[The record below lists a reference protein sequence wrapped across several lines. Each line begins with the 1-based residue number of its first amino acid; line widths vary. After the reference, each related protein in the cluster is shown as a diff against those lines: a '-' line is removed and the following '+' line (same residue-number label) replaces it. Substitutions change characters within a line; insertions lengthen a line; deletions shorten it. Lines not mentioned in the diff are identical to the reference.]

1 MYVPQDGGLTCQV
14 PSLLQVSVL
23 SPTILYPVSH
33 TNVATVVVLSVVM
46 VTEAP
51 VETVTLSH
59 KAVKL
64 NRKNIIFFCSVFF
77 LRRQACRN
85 TMRSDSKICTF
96 SLWSKI
102 SFHQKTLKK

>member
-51 VETVTLSH
+51 VGTVTLSH

-64 NRKNIIFFCSVFF
+64 NRKNIIFFLFSVFSPQTS
-77 LRRQACRN
+77 LQKQNEIRQ
-85 TMRSDSKICTF
+85 
-96 SLWSKI
+96 
-102 SFHQKTLKK
+102 